1 MVFVKIVNP
10 LRVIFY
16 SFGEIFIVVNGQIL
30 KKQSIWSHCM
40 SGSGLHDFHN
50 RVKASQGLGSVRNDD
65 RDQISSKVD
74 QKLTPLNPFSRVR
87 ASKLSN
93 LFKRV

>member
-1 MVFVKIVNP
+1 
-10 LRVIFY
+10 
-16 SFGEIFIVVNGQIL
+16 
-30 KKQSIWSHCM
+30 M

-93 LFKRV
+93 LFKILKQHSIYLLNSFILFI